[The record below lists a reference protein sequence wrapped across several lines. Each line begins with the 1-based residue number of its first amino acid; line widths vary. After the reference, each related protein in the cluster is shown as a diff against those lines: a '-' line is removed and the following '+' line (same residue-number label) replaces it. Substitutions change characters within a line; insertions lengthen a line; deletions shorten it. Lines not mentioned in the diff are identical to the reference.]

1 MNIRPR
7 HAIVLLALLLGA
19 LPLQAAKLN
28 QTFVNDFETNS
39 IHLWSVDAG
48 NMNFLEANLGK
59 GLDGW
64 TVTTITPVK
73 LVMSGPTVGAGQG
86 RFKVLMSYL
95 DKSFRMEWAEV
106 YFNNAM
112 PKVLGAG
119 TLTYGKGG
127 WSNDDS
133 FSHMAE
139 FQLSN
144 VKSAA
149 TPLPSSAVM
158 LLSALALG
166 GFARYRRR
174 PT

>member
-1 MNIRPR
+1 MNIRQPR
-7 HAIVLLALLLGA
+7 AIVLLALLLGA

-28 QTFVNDFETNS
+28 QTFANDFDTNS
-39 IHLWSVDAG
+39 IYLWSADAG
-48 NMNFLEANLGK
+48 NMSFLEANPGK
-59 GLDGW
+59 GMDGW
-64 TVTTITPVK
+64 SITTLTPAK
-73 LVMSGPTVGAGQG
+73 LVMAGPTVDAGRG
-86 RFKVLMSYL
+86 RFKVLLNYL
-95 DKSFRMEWAEV
+95 DRSFRMEWAEV
-106 YFNNAM
+106 YFANAI
-112 PKVLGAG
+112 PTVRGAG

-166 GFARYRRR
+166 GLARYRRR
-174 PT
+174 A